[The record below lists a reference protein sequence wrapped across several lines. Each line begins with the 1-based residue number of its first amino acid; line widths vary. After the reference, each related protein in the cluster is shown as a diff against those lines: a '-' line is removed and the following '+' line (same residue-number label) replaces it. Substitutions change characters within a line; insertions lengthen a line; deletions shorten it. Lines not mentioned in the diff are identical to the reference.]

1 MQGLKQVHIDAAKL
15 AMRTQG
21 AVTYQIATAL
31 QSALSLLL
39 DPEHTLAC
47 VLLLC
52 IFTECA
58 SRVQGVDV
66 SIARQVLQ
74 SQLGLS
80 FMSAID
86 HVLRNSATST
96 MAIFLV
102 RTYGLCIPSVLGAV
116 SPSMLANDYV
126 QTAIMSYV
134 YQYAQHSREVVTKI
148 DWGASPIY
156 FCLLCIVIAKH
167 RDSKHR
173 DSKHRALTLSDDTD
187 MRISPFTYV
196 FQGLQLLL
204 LDVLTRTVWESSAGA
219 PKLTRT
225 SIALGVVVTVDLLY
239 SQKWDTLHVKNDM
252 RSYSVLKAAQQINSI
267 ELLFLNAGNTCALAI
282 LLLCM
287 RSAVVILSSSITRS
301 SEANNALTSAAHAI
315 ADVLCVGS
323 INVLLQNL
331 LTESVLTSAG
341 VRFLSVSVTA
351 VMALSIQKI
360 LQS

>member
-15 AMRTQG
+15 AMRTRG

-31 QSALSLLL
+31 QSALSLVL

-80 FMSAID
+80 LMSAID
-86 HVLRNSATST
+86 HALRNSATST
-96 MAIFLV
+96 MTIFLV
-102 RTYGLCIPSVLGAV
+102 RTYGLCIPTVLGAV

-126 QTAIMSYV
+126 QNAIMSYV
-134 YQYAQHSREVVTKI
+134 YQYAQHSREVVTKF
-148 DWGASPIY
+148 DLGASPIY

-173 DSKHRALTLSDDTD
+173 DSKHRAADIK
-187 MRISPFTYV
+187 ISPFTYV

-225 SIALGVVVTVDLLY
+225 SLALGLVVTVDLLY
-239 SQKWDTLHVKNDM
+239 SRNWDILHVMSDM

-287 RSAVVILSSSITRS
+287 RSAVVILSSSITLS

>member
-1 MQGLKQVHIDAAKL
+1 MQGLKQVHIDSAKL
-15 AMRTQG
+15 AMHTRG

-134 YQYAQHSREVVTKI
+134 KLIESGLFERM
-148 DWGASPIY
+148 AS
-156 FCLLCIVIAKH
+156 A
-167 RDSKHR
+167 
-173 DSKHRALTLSDDTD
+173 
-187 MRISPFTYV
+187 ISP
-196 FQGLQLLL
+196 
-204 LDVLTRTVWESSAGA
+204 A
-219 PKLTRT
+219 PSR
-225 SIALGVVVTVDLLY
+225 
-239 SQKWDTLHVKNDM
+239 
-252 RSYSVLKAAQQINSI
+252 RS
-267 ELLFLNAGNTCALAI
+267 
-282 LLLCM
+282 
-287 RSAVVILSSSITRS
+287 
-301 SEANNALTSAAHAI
+301 ALTSAPQLRSTVASSRLPA
-315 ADVLCVGS
+315 AKAANS
-323 INVLLQNL
+323 
-331 LTESVLTSAG
+331 G
-341 VRFLSVSVTA
+341 VSP
-351 VMALSIQKI
+351 
-360 LQS
+360 